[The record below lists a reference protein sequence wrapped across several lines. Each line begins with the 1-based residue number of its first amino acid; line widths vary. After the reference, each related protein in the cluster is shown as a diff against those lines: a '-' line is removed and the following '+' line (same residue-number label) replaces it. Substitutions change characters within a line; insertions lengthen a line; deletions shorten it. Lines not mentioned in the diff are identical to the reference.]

1 MKAILLA
8 GGLGSRLFPATKNIS
23 KQLLPIYDKPMVY
36 YPLSLLMLAEIRDVL
51 IITSPEDKHSF
62 VSMLGDGSYLGMRL
76 EYAVQETP
84 NGIAKA
90 FEIGADFIGNSNV
103 CLVLGDNLF
112 YGHTLK
118 PLMLQTKTVQHGATV
133 FGYKVPDPERYGV
146 VAFDQSCN
154 AVSIEEKPID
164 PKSNFAVTG
173 LYFYDQNVVSI
184 AQQIS
189 PSARGEYEIT
199 SINQAYLQA
208 GALRVELLGDDVSW
222 FDAGTHES
230 LLAAT
235 NFVAD
240 EQRDECKII
249 ASLETIAFQNNW
261 ITRGDLL
268 SLADSY
274 PLSTYSQYL
283 KEIALNEISVL

>member
-23 KQLLPIYDKPMVY
+23 KQLLPIFDKPMVY

-51 IITSPEDKHSF
+51 IITSPEDKNSF
-62 VSMLGDGSYLGMRL
+62 ERMLGDGSHLGMRL
-76 EYAVQETP
+76 EYATQNVP

-90 FEIGADFIGNSNV
+90 FEIGADFIGSERV

-112 YGHTLK
+112 YGDTVK
-118 PLMLQTKTVQHGATV
+118 PLMLKAKAAQLGATV
-133 FGYKVPDPERYGV
+133 FGYKVPDPQRYGV
-146 VAFDQSCN
+146 VAFDQSLN
-154 AVSIEEKPID
+154 AISIEEKPSK

-173 LYFYDQNVVSI
+173 LYFYDQDVVSI
-184 AQQIS
+184 AQSIV

-208 GALRVELLGDDVSW
+208 GQLSVELLDEDVTW

-230 LLAAT
+230 LREAT

-240 EQRDECKII
+240 TQRTECETI
-249 ASLETIAFQNNW
+249 ACLEVIAFQNNW
-261 ITRGDLL
+261 ISLNDLECI
-268 SLADSY
+268 ANSY
-274 PLSTYSQYL
+274 PQSDYRQHLIET
-283 KEIALNEISVL
+283 ILNETPLL